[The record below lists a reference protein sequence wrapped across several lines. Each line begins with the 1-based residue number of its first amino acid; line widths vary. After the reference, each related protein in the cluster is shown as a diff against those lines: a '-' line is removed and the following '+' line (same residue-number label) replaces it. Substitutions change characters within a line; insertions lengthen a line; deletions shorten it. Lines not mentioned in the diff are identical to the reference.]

1 MLGPLAVMRDGAPL
15 DLPQS
20 RKVRALIAY
29 LVLAP
34 GPVAR
39 SKLCDLLWDG
49 PNDPRGELRWCL
61 SKLRGVLD
69 EDGESRVETPE
80 DMVGMRLDGCTID
93 AAEVASAAAAGL
105 DGLDAGELQRLA
117 ALFSG
122 EFLAD
127 MRIDAQ
133 PFGAWLLAQRR
144 RFAALQIAVLE
155 QLIARLPPDD
165 ARIVPLLETWLDLSP
180 FDLKAHRALL
190 AALMAKGRIKAGEEH
205 LGATTS
211 LFQSEG
217 LDAGHLRTFW
227 RGLHAAAPAGVPLPA
242 ARPEAPTQA
251 ETMADGS
258 VRKRVSL
265 AIMPFEEEGRDSTFR
280 GGLGDGLT
288 HDIITRLARL
298 KAFFVIARGSVYA
311 LAGRGIGP
319 EEAGRRLNVDYVASG
334 RVARRRGQVCV
345 DVELVDVSTARIVWS
360 ETFEPRGDV
369 PFPVLDEIGDAIV
382 ASVASEIEVA
392 ERDRALLKPPEAL
405 SAWEAYHRG
414 LWHMY
419 RFTREENER
428 AGQFFRRAIDLD
440 QTFARAHA
448 GLSFTH
454 WQNAF
459 QGWGEHDREAGLAYE
474 AAGRSV
480 LIDDHNPASHWAMGR
495 ALWLRGSNDQSL
507 AELSHAVELSPNFAL
522 GHYALAFVHAQS
534 GDPAAAIGSADQS
547 RHLSPFDPLLF
558 GMLGARAMALVRQGD
573 FEEAAD
579 WALKAAARPNA
590 HVIIMGIAAICLGL
604 AGRIEEGRTIVTV
617 IRQTRPDYDAAT
629 FLASFRF
636 EPDGASLFRDGAR
649 RVGLA

>member
-1 MLGPLAVMRDGAPL
+1 
-15 DLPQS
+15 
-20 RKVRALIAY
+20 
-29 LVLAP
+29 
-34 GPVAR
+34 
-39 SKLCDLLWDG
+39 
-49 PNDPRGELRWCL
+49 
-61 SKLRGVLD
+61 
-69 EDGESRVETPE
+69 
-80 DMVGMRLDGCTID
+80 
-93 AAEVASAAAAGL
+93 
-105 DGLDAGELQRLA
+105 
-117 ALFSG
+117 
-122 EFLAD
+122 
-127 MRIDAQ
+127 
-133 PFGAWLLAQRR
+133 
-144 RFAALQIAVLE
+144 
-155 QLIARLPPDD
+155 
-165 ARIVPLLETWLDLSP
+165 
-180 FDLKAHRALL
+180 
-190 AALMAKGRIKAGEEH
+190 
-205 LGATTS
+205 
-211 LFQSEG
+211 
-217 LDAGHLRTFW
+217 
-227 RGLHAAAPAGVPLPA
+227 LPA
-242 ARPEAPTQA
+242 ARPEAPAQA
-251 ETMADGS
+251 ETTADGS
-258 VRKRVSL
+258 ARKRVSL

-369 PFPVLDEIGDAIV
+369 PFPVLDEIGNAIV

-604 AGRIEEGRTIVTV
+604 AGRIEEGRTIVNV

-636 EPDGASLFRDGAR
+636 EPDGAGLFRDGAR

>member
-69 EDGESRVETPE
+69 QDGESRVETPE

-117 ALFSG
+117 SLFSG

-155 QLIARLPPDD
+155 QLTARLPPDD

-190 AALMAKGRIKAGEEH
+190 AALMAKGRIKAGEDH

-242 ARPEAPTQA
+242 ARPEAPAQA
-251 ETMADGS
+251 ETTADGS
-258 VRKRVSL
+258 ARKRVSL
-265 AIMPFEEEGRDSTFR
+265 AIMPFEDEGRDSTFR

-360 ETFEPRGDV
+360 ETFEPGGDV
-369 PFPVLDEIGDAIV
+369 PFPVLDEIGNAIV
-382 ASVASEIEVA
+382 AAVASEIEVA

-636 EPDGASLFRDGAR
+636 EPDGAGLFRDGAR